1 MIKYLE
7 KKEDYDDLVQNG
19 ILLVDFYTE
28 WCGPCKMLAS
38 ILEEVDYMDILKVD
52 ADKFPELAMKFGIM
66 SVPTLCFYKDGL
78 MMQKEIGYRTP
89 EEIKDIYKKISGNY

>member
-1 MIKYLE
+1 MVKYLE
-7 KKEDYDDLVQNG
+7 QNEDYFNLVEKG

-28 WCGPCKMLAS
+28 WCGPCKMLS
-38 ILEEVDYMDILKVD
+38 NILEEIDDMDVIKVD

-78 MMQKEIGYRTP
+78 LMQKEIGYRTP
-89 EEIKDIYKKISGNY
+89 EEIKDIYKKISEN